1 MIQRIQS
8 LYLLISAISMLV
20 ISFNISVYQIGI
32 TKYFAYDD
40 MKLFVLTLAVMTFSV
55 LALLKFKSRLMQI
68 KFIRLA
74 LVLLLVL
81 CIRLTLLNFYSDA
94 KISINIIIFVLS
106 SFISLIMALRG
117 VLKDDKLVRSS
128 ERIR

>member
-1 MIQRIQS
+1 
-8 LYLLISAISMLV
+8 MLV